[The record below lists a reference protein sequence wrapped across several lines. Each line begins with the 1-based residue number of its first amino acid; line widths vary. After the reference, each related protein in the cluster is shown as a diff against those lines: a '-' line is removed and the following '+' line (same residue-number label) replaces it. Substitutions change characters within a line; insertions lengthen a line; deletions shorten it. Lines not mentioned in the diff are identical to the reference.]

1 MSLDEQPKN
10 CPCAAC
16 ETRFATC
23 STARWPSWRARRD
36 GWRHFALNS
45 PFRTILLAYLSS
57 CLLARAANGLAHP
70 EDQLVAVTGVFGKE
84 ENTDSFRLRI
94 VSLAPGATYRIDV
107 AFVSMETRLE
117 SQESMLVIP
126 TDPSVEECHPHSV

>member
-1 MSLDEQPKN
+1 MSLDEQPEN
-10 CPCAAC
+10 CPCAAY
-16 ETRFATC
+16 ETRFAAC

-36 GWRHFALNS
+36 GWRHLALNF

-70 EDQLVAVTGVFGKE
+70 EDQLVAVVGFFDKE
-84 ENTDSFRLRI
+84 QDKDYLRLRI

-107 AFVSMETRLE
+107 AFVSKETRVK
-117 SQESMLVIP
+117 SQESMLVTP
-126 TDPSVEECHPHSV
+126 TDPSVEQRYPHPV